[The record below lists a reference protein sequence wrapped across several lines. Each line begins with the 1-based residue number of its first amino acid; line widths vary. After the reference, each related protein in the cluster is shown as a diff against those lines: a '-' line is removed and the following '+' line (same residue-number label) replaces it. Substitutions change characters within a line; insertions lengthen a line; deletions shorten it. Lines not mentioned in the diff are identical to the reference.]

1 MTRHIHSFQLKSKV
15 QNRIRHNV
23 NARCHQ
29 VVTITTTIGAA
40 MISRI
45 ENSPRWSTASFGDTA
60 DTSPMELS
68 VLGDHMA
75 RCSHLPGT
83 LFSWQCTAEAV
94 HRAVAS
100 RFVTTLTLATVVL
113 AVTSL
118 IW

>member
-1 MTRHIHSFQLKSKV
+1 
-15 QNRIRHNV
+15 
-23 NARCHQ
+23 
-29 VVTITTTIGAA
+29 
-40 MISRI
+40 MISRTD
-45 ENSPRWSTASFGDTA
+45 NSPRWSTASFGDAA

-75 RCSHLPGT
+75 KCSHTPGR

-100 RFVTTLTLATVVL
+100 RFVTTLTLATVVV
-113 AVTSL
+113 ATSSL